1 MSGRC
6 ECKERKLPVRKRNW
20 TATVRKFYHTN
31 QSRFRL
37 TMDVT
42 CKTCGAKFVL
52 KGREQELYWELGGI
66 NPEKDFHRAGEILD
80 FNEII

>member
-1 MSGRC
+1 
-6 ECKERKLPVRKRNW
+6 VRKRNW

-37 TMDVT
+37 TLDVT
-42 CKTCGAKFVL
+42 CKTCGAFFNL
-52 KGREQELYWELGGI
+52 KGREQELFWELGDI

-80 FNEII
+80 FLK